1 MAKNTIL
8 PFKNTRN
15 FLNQRAKTQ
24 KGGKNNTNEEPLRL
38 ESNLARNR
46 ALSSNMEK
54 IALRR
59 LDELERKAPKAIR
72 KMKEDFFTV
81 SNHMY
86 NLAYAIQSVEKTMQP
101 KNANAKAKAN
111 TNANKSKKR
120 AQANGANNEE
130 EEKEQKKRIRK
141 MKEEFFQTSTG
152 LVSLAQSIDTVAD
165 IMPGKNGPGNATNMS
180 RYVRRAPNKKN
191 NANANTNGNA
201 NTNKNNKKNNKTKNE
216 NE

>member
-1 MAKNTIL
+1 MTKNTIL

-24 KGGKNNTNEEPLRL
+24 TGGRNNTKEEPLRL

-59 LDELERKAPKAIR
+59 LDELERKAPQAIR
-72 KMKEDFFTV
+72 KMKENFFTV

-86 NLAYAIQSVEKTMQP
+86 NLAYAIQSVENTLQP
-101 KNANAKAKAN
+101 NNNNKNNSKNQKN
-111 TNANKSKKR
+111 KKR
-120 AQANGANNEE
+120 APSKNIEAQ
-130 EEKEQKKRIRK
+130 EKEQKKRIRK

-152 LVSLAQSIDTVAD
+152 LVSLAQSMDTVAD

-180 RYVRRAPNKKN
+180 RYVRRV
-191 NANANTNGNA
+191 ANTN
-201 NTNKNNKKNNKTKNE
+201 TKKNKKQNDE
-216 NE
+216 

>member
-1 MAKNTIL
+1 MTKNTIL

-24 KGGKNNTNEEPLRL
+24 TGGRNNHENEEPLRL

-59 LDELERKAPKAIR
+59 LDELERKAPQAIR
-72 KMKEDFFTV
+72 KMKENFFTV

-86 NLAYAIQSVEKTMQP
+86 NLAYAIQSVENTLQP
-101 KNANAKAKAN
+101 NNNNKNNSKNQKN
-111 TNANKSKKR
+111 KKR
-120 AQANGANNEE
+120 APSKNIEAQ
-130 EEKEQKKRIRK
+130 EKEQKKRIRK

-152 LVSLAQSIDTVAD
+152 LVSLAQSMDTVAD

-180 RYVRRAPNKKN
+180 RYVRRV
-191 NANANTNGNA
+191 ANTN
-201 NTNKNNKKNNKTKNE
+201 TKKNKKQNDE
-216 NE
+216 

>member
-1 MAKNTIL
+1 MTKNTIL

-24 KGGKNNTNEEPLRL
+24 KGGQNIENESEKPLRL

-59 LDELERKAPKAIR
+59 LDELERKAPQAIR
-72 KMKEDFFTV
+72 KIKEDFFNV

-86 NLAYAIQSVEKTMQP
+86 NLAYAIQSVENTLQP
-101 KNANAKAKAN
+101 KN
-111 TNANKSKKR
+111 TNANHSKKR
-120 AQANGANNEE
+120 TQTNGKNQETQ
-130 EEKEQKKRIRK
+130 EKEQKKRIRK

-165 IMPGKNGPGNATNMS
+165 IMPGKNGPGNATNMN
-180 RYVRRAPNKKN
+180 RYVRRAKN
-191 NANANTNGNA
+191 NENANAK
-201 NTNKNNKKNNKTKNE
+201 NKNNKNNRTKNE